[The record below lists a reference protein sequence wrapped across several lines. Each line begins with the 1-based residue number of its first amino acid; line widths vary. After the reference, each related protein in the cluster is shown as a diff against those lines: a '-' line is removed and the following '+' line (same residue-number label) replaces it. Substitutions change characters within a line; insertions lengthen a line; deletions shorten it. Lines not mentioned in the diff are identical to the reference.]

1 MFGLKINYHSK
12 WSWLLIKNELFP
24 FDPSIDSPT
33 LREKK
38 IIPLA
43 LQNNFPFK
51 VLLYL
56 MKSSKPL
63 ISEKDVERISSMS
76 DAEWKSFVG
85 EVRGTIVTQ
94 PGKMPSSVRV
104 DQVDREPD
112 RSKPMPSGGG
122 PRYPE
127 FVHFGIRPA
136 QLSYAGDPK
145 YQKAWKQ
152 YVKLKHLLYNKPK
165 ITDADREK
173 LEAKLE
179 QLQDIRTKSSMK
191 REVGVVC

>member
-1 MFGLKINYHSK
+1 
-12 WSWLLIKNELFP
+12 
-24 FDPSIDSPT
+24 
-33 LREKK
+33 
-38 IIPLA
+38 
-43 LQNNFPFK
+43 
-51 VLLYL
+51 

-63 ISEKDVERISSMS
+63 ISDADVERIPTMS

-85 EVRGTIVTQ
+85 EVRGTIVNQ
-94 PGKMPSSVRV
+94 PGRMPSSVRV
-104 DQVDREPD
+104 DQVDREVD
-112 RSKPMPSGGG
+112 KSRSRTNNKPV
-122 PRYPE
+122 YPE

-165 ITDADREK
+165 ITDQDREK

-191 REVGVVC
+191 REVRKSLNSSDSDFICENL

>member
-1 MFGLKINYHSK
+1 
-12 WSWLLIKNELFP
+12 
-24 FDPSIDSPT
+24 
-33 LREKK
+33 
-38 IIPLA
+38 
-43 LQNNFPFK
+43 
-51 VLLYL
+51 
-56 MKSSKPL
+56 MKSAKPL
-63 ISEKDVERISSMS
+63 ISDQDVERIPSMS
-76 DAEWKSFVG
+76 DAEWKAFVG

-94 PGKMPSSVRV
+94 PGRMPSSVRV

-112 RSKPMPSGGG
+112 KSKPPPAVGQP

-191 REVGVVC
+191 REVRRFFFPIYQLVG

>member
-1 MFGLKINYHSK
+1 
-12 WSWLLIKNELFP
+12 
-24 FDPSIDSPT
+24 
-33 LREKK
+33 
-38 IIPLA
+38 
-43 LQNNFPFK
+43 
-51 VLLYL
+51 

-63 ISEKDVERISSMS
+63 ISERDAEMIPSMS
-76 DAEWKSFVG
+76 DDEWKSFVG
-85 EVRGTIVTQ
+85 EVRGTIVTK
-94 PGKMPSSVRV
+94 PGGMPSSVRV
-104 DQVDREPD
+104 DQVDRVVD
-112 RSKPMPSGGG
+112 RKKPSATQAQDPG

-165 ITDADREK
+165 ITDTDREK

-191 REVGVVC
+191 REVGAAKRLLGIV